1 MKELL
6 WPMFDNKLLKHPG
19 MCFKML
25 LPAEVTYYL
34 NREKKEFYERSR
46 LDKQNLIQAL
56 EWTGESLYD
65 VANDR
70 LRACTKSDATDASP
84 AQSIH
89 NFFDE
94 SLHKDELIQTF
105 ARLRV
110 PRHLFKFLYRV
121 LVDHCNKHTDEQPEW
136 RISRETLQSNLAVY
150 QRELEA
156 FDRGMGTG

>member
-1 MKELL
+1 M
-6 WPMFDNKLLKHPG
+6 
-19 MCFKML
+19 
-25 LPAEVTYYL
+25 
-34 NREKKEFYERSR
+34 
-46 LDKQNLIQAL
+46 IQAL

-70 LRACTKSDATDASP
+70 LRACTKSDSGDGSAV

-94 SLHKDELIQTF
+94 SLQKDELIQTF

-110 PRHLFKFLYRV
+110 PRHLFKFLYRL